1 MHKFDIFKK
10 HKGIYWTNTLIIYC
24 TLGITGSLLYLKS
37 IFGFE
42 KNLIDEF
49 LLYFIILVLVYG
61 VIMKFY
67 GLVSHEPLKGKL
79 EGQLILEM
87 NQISIEEEI
96 YKLENIQKIEIFNSD
111 YDGHFKYTSRGSF
124 EANLS
129 QGVGNIII
137 IKLLN
142 NEIKDCHFRQTYN
155 DDINVA
161 KKELINYHLKGKIH
175 FLHLIDI
182 LKITDYDE
190 IQEFKKELK

>member
-1 MHKFDIFKK
+1 MNKFDIFKK

-24 TLGITGSLLYLKS
+24 TLGISGSLLYLKS

-42 KNLIDEF
+42 KNLIDEL

-87 NQISIEEEI
+87 NQISIEEDI
-96 YKLENIQKIEIFNSD
+96 YKLGNIQKIEIFNSD

-142 NEIKDCHFRQTYN
+142 NEIKACHFRQTYN

-190 IQEFKKELK
+190 IQEFKKELQ

>member
-24 TLGITGSLLYLKS
+24 TLCIAGCLLYLKN

-42 KNLIDEF
+42 KNLIDGF
-49 LLYFIILVLVYG
+49 LLCSIFLVLFYG

-87 NQISIEEEI
+87 DRISIENEI
-96 YKLENIQKIEIFNSD
+96 YNLNNIQKIEIFNSD

-137 IKLLN
+137 IKLIN
-142 NEIKDCHFRQTYN
+142 NEIKDCHFRQTYE

-161 KKELINYHLKGKIH
+161 QKELINYHLKGKIH

-190 IQEFKKELK
+190 IQKFKKELK